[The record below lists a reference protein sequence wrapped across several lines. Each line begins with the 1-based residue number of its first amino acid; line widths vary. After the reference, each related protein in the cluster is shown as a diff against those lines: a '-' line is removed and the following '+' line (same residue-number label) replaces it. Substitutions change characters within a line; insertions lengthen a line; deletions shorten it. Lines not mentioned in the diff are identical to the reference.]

1 MAKSMARIENS
12 VVVDVEWCS
21 DRTEESD
28 TLKNI
33 GDRHVVSGDT
43 YKDGY
48 FWRDGEKVLSE
59 TEELRIAN
67 EILMNGLEVAE

>member
-1 MAKSMARIENS
+1 MAKSMAKIEDGI
-12 VVVDVEWCS
+12 VVNVEWCS
-21 DRTEESD
+21 DRAKETD

>member
-12 VVVDVEWCS
+12 VVVNVEWCS
-21 DRTEESD
+21 DRAEETD

>member
-12 VVVDVEWCS
+12 VVVNVEWCS
-21 DRTEESD
+21 DRAKETD

-48 FWRDGEKVLSE
+48 FWRDVEKVLSE